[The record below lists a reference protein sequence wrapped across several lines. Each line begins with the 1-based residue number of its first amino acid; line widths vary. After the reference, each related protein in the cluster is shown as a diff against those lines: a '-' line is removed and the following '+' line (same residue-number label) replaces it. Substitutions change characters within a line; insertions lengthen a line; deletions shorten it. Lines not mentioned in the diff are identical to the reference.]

1 MKVVIAAFREQP
13 DAAGAQR
20 ALESAGIEGEVSPRS
35 DELPRLCA
43 DAFPGGFDVAVSEA
57 DADAGIALLQRL
69 WPDEQVIA
77 GDAVRCPMCGSA
89 DVFRLQRLWLF
100 ALAAAVFIVGG
111 AIAALNEMFLLMVAI
126 VGLLLAITPPWRCR
140 SCKHA
145 WR

>member
-13 DAAGAQR
+13 DAVGAQR
-20 ALESAGIEGEVSPRS
+20 ALDSAGIAGEVRARS

-69 WPDEQVIA
+69 WPDDPVIH
-77 GDAVRCPMCGSA
+77 DEKRCPMCGSA

-100 ALAAAVFIVGG
+100 ALASAVFIIGG
-111 AIAALNEMFLLMVAI
+111 AIADLNELFLLMVAV

-140 SCKHA
+140 SCKHS